1 MGTLEGKV
9 TLVSGSGL
17 RTGPAVTE
25 ELAGYITGETIVC
38 GGGL

>member
-1 MGTLEGKV
+1 MGTLEGNV
-9 TLVSGSGL
+9 TVVSGS
-17 RTGPAVTE
+17 GPAVTE